1 MPKGIPNKPKVE
13 ITPPMKAGHAG
24 PAPLI
29 LIQPRHDGT
38 LLDVYGLN
46 AIDAIDELRLAL
58 LHLVAMQTDLPII
71 REVISRQTAI
81 ALPDRTPVP
90 VRKPSANGSGPKPR
104 PYRRYLAAV
113 LDDDEDYQSE
123 RIVED

>member
-1 MPKGIPNKPKVE
+1 MN
-13 ITPPMKAGHAG
+13 AGNAG

-29 LIQPRHDGT
+29 LIQPRPDGT

-46 AIDAIDELRLAL
+46 AIDAIDEVRLAL

-81 ALPDRTPVP
+81 ALPGRNPLPVG
-90 VRKPSANGSGPKPR
+90 KPAVNGSTLKPR
-104 PYRRYLAAV
+104 PYQKKTPV
-113 LDDDEDYQSE
+113 LDDDDWQSE
-123 RIVED
+123 HIIED

>member
-1 MPKGIPNKPKVE
+1 MPKGIPNKPKD
-13 ITPPMKAGHAG
+13 ITPPMNAGNAGQTG

-81 ALPDRTPVP
+81 ALPGRNPLPVP
-90 VRKPSANGSGPKPR
+90 KPAANGSASKPR
-104 PYRRYLAAV
+104 PYRKHLADV
-113 LDDDEDYQSE
+113 LDDDWQPEH
-123 RIVED
+123 IVED

>member
-1 MPKGIPNKPKVE
+1 MPKGIPNNKPKVE
-13 ITPPMKAGHAG
+13 STPPMKAGQAG

-29 LIQPRHDGT
+29 LIQPRPDGT

-81 ALPDRTPVP
+81 ALPDRTPAP
-90 VRKPSANGSGPKPR
+90 VRKP
-104 PYRRYLAAV
+104 RRLIDRNA
-113 LDDDEDYQSE
+113 DWQPED
-123 RIVED
+123 VED